1 MRRLKKSE
9 KSRKKKLNSTLIK
22 LNFRILLIY
31 NALRRG
37 GDFFKFLCN
46 FSMVFGDFFHIFLNF
61 IDNFFCFIEKYSNF
75 VIANDDF
82 RA

>member
-1 MRRLKKSE
+1 MKKVI
-9 KSRKKKLNSTLIK
+9 KKIK
-22 LNFRILLIY
+22 LHFNKIKLLYLADIQRF
-31 NALRRG
+31 APRG

>member
-1 MRRLKKSE
+1 MKKGV
-9 KSRKKKLNSTLIK
+9 KKIK
-22 LNFRILLIY
+22 LHFNKIKLSYLADIQCF
-31 NALRRG
+31 APRG
-37 GDFFKFLCN
+37 GYFFKFLCN
-46 FSMVFGDFFHIFLNF
+46 FSIVFGDFFHIFLNF